1 MNAILPLAVGVFALA
16 VIGVALR
23 RLSLRRQALERLF
36 ETDNESVDVAESDA
50 RVERWSPWLRRYR
63 WVPVSAGLLI
73 GGVAYFV
80 IELAVPFVLAASL
93 LVTLLG
99 WQVESWL
106 AARRLAKLELQL
118 ADAIDLMV
126 GALGAGAGA
135 TASLEA
141 ALTEMKRPLQPVLDE
156 VLSRIRLGDNPQHV
170 FNMLTHRIPLETFL
184 LFASTL
190 AVHWEVGG
198 TLAPTLATVGRTI
211 RDRIELGRKIRSNS
225 VQAQMSVVA
234 VLFVTYFIAGV
245 MWRTSP
251 DRMADFLETSV
262 ASWLVAGS
270 IILQGVGIVWMSTIS
285 RARF

>member
-1 MNAILPLAVGVFALA
+1 MNAVLPLAGGAFALA

-23 RLSLRRQALERLF
+23 RLSQRRQALERLF
-36 ETDNESVDVAESDA
+36 EADAEASDVAEADA
-50 RVERWSPWLRRYR
+50 RVERWRPWLKRYR
-63 WVPVSAGLLI
+63 WVPASAGLLI
-73 GGVAYFV
+73 GGVAYLL
-80 IELAVPFVLAASL
+80 IELAVPFVVAASV

-251 DRMADFLETSV
+251 DRMTDFLETTV

-270 IILQGVGIVWMSTIS
+270 IILQAVGIVWMSTIS

>member
-1 MNAILPLAVGVFALA
+1 M
-16 VIGVALR
+16 
-23 RLSLRRQALERLF
+23 
-36 ETDNESVDVAESDA
+36 
-50 RVERWSPWLRRYR
+50 
-63 WVPVSAGLLI
+63 
-73 GGVAYFV
+73 
-80 IELAVPFVLAASL
+80 
-93 LVTLLG
+93 
-99 WQVESWL
+99 
-106 AARRLAKLELQL
+106 
-118 ADAIDLMV
+118 
-126 GALGAGAGA
+126 
-135 TASLEA
+135 
-141 ALTEMKRPLQPVLDE
+141 
-156 VLSRIRLGDNPQHV
+156 LSRIRLGDDPQYV

-184 LFASTL
+184 LFSSTL

-251 DRMADFLETSV
+251 DRMADFLESSL

-270 IILQGVGIVWMSTIS
+270 IILQGAGIVWMSFIS